1 LHAGR
6 LDRDFAGV
14 MFVRAPA
21 LEGAPPVQPGAAAA
35 ALEKIRAHVA
45 GTGAALRA
53 EFEAL
58 AAGEPPLISQQVP
71 YSAPRPS
78 LS

>member
-1 LHAGR
+1 MHAGR

-21 LEGAPPVQPGAAAA
+21 LVGAPPVQPGAAAA

-45 GTGAALRA
+45 GM
-53 EFEAL
+53 
-58 AAGEPPLISQQVP
+58 PPP
-71 YSAPRPS
+71 PPS
-78 LS
+78 Y